1 MDDITTVS
9 ESYDTVCGLKNLCAF
24 RQQKSIYY
32 YEEELSVPQER
43 AVLCKDTLD
52 QLITAIELNE
62 QERIGSEIDHLFAE
76 MQQRGVHDKDINLNL
91 NYLLFRLM
99 HLASNL
105 DNEANQKE
113 MLQFISAQSFR
124 EGISRGSR
132 QHLFRFARE
141 YADYLSLLRKIS
153 PSIFWILSTRKSRN
167 TTRKPDVAGLGQKYY
182 INSAYLGQIFRKKYG
197 QSFKN
202 YLCSYRINEACRQL
216 LYTNKQIGRIA
227 EDVGYKDV
235 DYFLCKFIELK
246 GCTPSHFRKSKTEK
260 PHSEFAGK

>member
-62 QERIGSEIDHLFAE
+62 QERIGSEIDDLFAE

-124 EGISRGSR
+124 EGI
-132 QHLFRFARE
+132 FAEPTASVPLCTRVCR
-141 YADYLSLLRKIS
+141 LPFLLRKIS
-153 PSIFWILSTRKSRN
+153 PSIFWILSTRKFRN
-167 TTRKPDVAGLGQKYY
+167 TTRK
-182 INSAYLGQIFRKKYG
+182 
-197 QSFKN
+197 
-202 YLCSYRINEACRQL
+202 
-216 LYTNKQIGRIA
+216 T
-227 EDVGYKDV
+227 
-235 DYFLCKFIELK
+235 
-246 GCTPSHFRKSKTEK
+246 
-260 PHSEFAGK
+260 